1 MPTTALRER
10 LAGLLGSATGRS
22 AAVWPATEPAR
33 PPAQRLPPRDFEPVD
48 TPYGVAWRYL
58 EVLPVGRFVGVV
70 PPVPHAYLDT
80 ETTGLAGGTG
90 TQAFAAAICRPT
102 AAGLELCQLFL
113 SEPSGEA
120 AFLHLL
126 QHELRRSVAIA
137 TYNGSRFDLPL
148 VRTRWVMARLPGE
161 LEHPEHLDL
170 LTLTRALLKPRL
182 ESCTLRAVEERWL
195 GYERE
200 DDLPGAL
207 VPEAYFDYLRHGLS
221 PRLEAALEHNRLDV
235 LSLFHLHG
243 RLLRRLAGADP
254 RMEADDWLALG
265 RHLNRAGRRAD
276 GWRALRRAA
285 EMAQGPASALAG
297 ALLARTLA
305 RRGEADAAERL
316 LARLSEQLPREPALA
331 IVRAQVLEW
340 RLHRLEGA
348 REVVVKALSHQGE
361 GGLHRHGLE
370 RRLIRLERRL
380 QRGAAGAP
388 RRGQAARPVGR
399 RTDDRLSGL

>member
-10 LAGLLGSATGRS
+10 LAGLLSPAGGRS
-22 AAVWPATEPAR
+22 AAVRAATERAR
-33 PPAQRLPPRDFEPVD
+33 PVRRLPPRGFEPVD
-48 TPYGVAWRYL
+48 TPYGLAWRYL
-58 EVLPVGRFVGVV
+58 DVLPVGRFVGVV

-90 TQAFAAAICRPT
+90 TQVFAAAVCRPT
-102 AAGLELCQLFL
+102 PAGLELCQLFL
-113 SEPSGEA
+113 PEPAAEA

-126 QHELRRSVAIA
+126 QKELHRSVAVA

-207 VPEAYFDYLRHGLS
+207 VPEVYFEYLRHGFS
-221 PRLEAALEHNRLDV
+221 SSLEAALEHNRLDV
-235 LSLFHLHG
+235 LSLYHLHG

-254 RMEADDWLALG
+254 HMEAADWLALG

-285 EMAQGPASALAG
+285 EMAQGPPSAVAG
-297 ALLARTLA
+297 ALLARKLA

-316 LARLSEQLPREPALA
+316 LARLSEQLPCEPALA
-331 IVRAQVLEW
+331 IVRAQLLEW
-340 RLHRLEGA
+340 RLRRLEGA
-348 REVVVKALSHQGE
+348 REVVVQALLHQGAAS
-361 GGLHRHGLE
+361 LDRHGLE
-370 RRLIRLERRL
+370 RRLSRLERRL
-380 QRGAAGAP
+380 QRGAAGGLRS
-388 RRGQAARPVGR
+388 RRTASPVGPAAG
-399 RTDDRLSGL
+399 DRLTGL